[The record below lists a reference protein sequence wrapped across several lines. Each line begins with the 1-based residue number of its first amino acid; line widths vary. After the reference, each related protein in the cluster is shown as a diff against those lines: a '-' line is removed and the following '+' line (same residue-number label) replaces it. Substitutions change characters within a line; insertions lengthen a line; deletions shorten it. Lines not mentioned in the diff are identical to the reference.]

1 MYLAVT
7 KCGGVTEEGEECGG
21 AARRPGSDRAGP
33 PSPGRPAQWAQSAEG
48 EMRRRWSAA
57 RPRTRQP
64 SSPVHTTHDSREGGA
79 ACNVTTSA
87 VVYMW

>member
-1 MYLAVT
+1 MYLAVM

-64 SSPVHTTHDSREGGA
+64 SSPVHTAHDSREG
-79 ACNVTTSA
+79 VQL
-87 VVYMW
+87 VM